1 MAAVY
6 RDIQIS
12 WGGEEYSIKPTMAL
26 LNQIEQKFSLSRVA
40 SRMMDGDTPTSHLAV
55 IVGIMLRSA
64 GATVTDDEIF
74 AELMTGDASAVMEMG
89 TALLTAAFP
98 MQVEKGNA
106 PAPAKAKK
114 TAKRTK

>member
-64 GATVTDDEIF
+64 GAKVTDDEVF
-74 AELMTGDASAVMEMG
+74 AELMTGDASSVTEMG

-98 MQVEKGNA
+98 MQVDEGNA

-114 TAKRTK
+114 QASRKK

>member
-6 RDIQIS
+6 RDIS
-12 WGGEEYSIKPTMAL
+12 LTWGDKEYTIKPTMAL

-40 SRMMDGDTPTSHLAV
+40 SRMMEGDTPTSHLAV

-74 AELMTGDASAVMEMG
+74 AELMTGDQSAVMEMG

-98 MQVEKGNA
+98 MQVDEGNE
-106 PAPAKAKK
+106 PAPVKAKK
-114 TAKRTK
+114 QAS

>member
-6 RDIQIS
+6 RDISLS
-12 WGGEEYSIKPTMAL
+12 WGDEEYTIKPTMAL

-40 SRMMDGDTPTSHLAV
+40 SRMMEGDTPTSHLAV

-64 GATVTDDEIF
+64 GCNVTDDEVF
-74 AELMTGDASAVMEMG
+74 SELMTGDPDAVLEMG

-98 MQVEKGNA
+98 MQVDEGNA

-114 TAKRTK
+114 TAKRKK